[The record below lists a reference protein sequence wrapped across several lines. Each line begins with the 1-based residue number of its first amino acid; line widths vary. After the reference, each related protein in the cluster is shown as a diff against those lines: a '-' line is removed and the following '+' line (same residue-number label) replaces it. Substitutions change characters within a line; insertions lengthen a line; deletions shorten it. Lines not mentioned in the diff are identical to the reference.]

1 MTLTKKQLA
10 NNLLEEIIKLFPA
23 AKTELANWSTDFQF
37 LLCIILSAQTTDK
50 QVNTVTE
57 QLFAKFPT
65 PEKLSRANQEDVE
78 ALVSGINYY
87 KTKAKNIIKTA
98 TTIVEE
104 YNGEVPRT
112 IEELVKL
119 PGVGYK
125 TANVFLN
132 DMYQSNQGIAVDT
145 HVKRIAKAYGLTKE
159 EDPTK
164 IAHDLEKLY
173 PKEKWYLVNTNFV
186 LYGRYIFKAKKPDTE
201 RFVLKEYI
209 VL

>member
-10 NNLLEEIIKLFPA
+10 NNLLEEIIKIFPA
-23 AKTELANWSTDFQF
+23 AKTELTNWSTDFQF
-37 LLCIILSAQTTDK
+37 LVCIILSAQTTDK
-50 QVNTVTE
+50 QVNAVTK
-57 QLFAKFPT
+57 QLFAKYPT
-65 PEKLSRANQEDVE
+65 PEKLCMAKGGDVE
-78 ALVSGINYY
+78 VLVSGINYY
-87 KTKAKNIIKTA
+87 KTKSKNIIKTA
-98 TTIVEE
+98 KIIAEE

-173 PKEKWYLVNTNFV
+173 TKEKWYLVNTNFV
-186 LYGRYIFKAKKPDTE
+186 LYGRYIFKAKNPDTE